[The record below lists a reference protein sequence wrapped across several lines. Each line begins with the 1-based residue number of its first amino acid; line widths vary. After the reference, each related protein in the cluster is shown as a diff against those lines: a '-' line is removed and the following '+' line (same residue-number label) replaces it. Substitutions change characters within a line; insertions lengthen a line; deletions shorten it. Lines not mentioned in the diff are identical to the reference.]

1 MAIRFGCRV
10 ISEGIAEGIALVS
23 VVPVSLLG
31 DIDESGVFTVG
42 ELKGKSVAGKILIFP
57 HGRGSTVG
65 SYTLLRLKKKNL
77 APSAIINMES
87 EPIIA
92 IGAIIAEI
100 PLVDSLDKEFFSA
113 VKSGDRV
120 FVNAIEGYVEIR

>member
-1 MAIRFGCRV
+1 MKFSCRV

-23 VVPVSLLG
+23 SSPVSLLG
-31 DIDESGVFTVG
+31 DIDDNGFFTVG
-42 ELKGKSVAGKILIFP
+42 ELKGKSVAGKVLVFP
-57 HGRGSTVG
+57 YGRGSTVG
-65 SYTLLRLKKKNL
+65 SYTLLRLRKKGL
-77 APSAIINMES
+77 APCAIVNKES

-100 PLVDSLDKEFFSA
+100 PLVDLVENEFFSM
-113 VKSGDRV
+113 VKTGDRV